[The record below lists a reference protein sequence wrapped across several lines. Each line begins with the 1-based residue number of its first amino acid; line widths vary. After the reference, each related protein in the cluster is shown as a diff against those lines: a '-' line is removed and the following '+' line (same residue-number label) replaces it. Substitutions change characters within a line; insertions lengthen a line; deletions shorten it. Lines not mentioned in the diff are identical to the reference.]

1 MAYASVGALHP
12 STIVAAIT
20 RKVRHHRH
28 PGLDPGGIVIAPH
41 NSFYDHT
48 RPVLASD

>member
-20 RKVRHHRH
+20 RKVRLHRH
-28 PGLDPGGIVIAPH
+28 PGLDPGPAFLSVDEEKAGPG
-41 NSFYDHT
+41 SS
-48 RPVLASD
+48 PG